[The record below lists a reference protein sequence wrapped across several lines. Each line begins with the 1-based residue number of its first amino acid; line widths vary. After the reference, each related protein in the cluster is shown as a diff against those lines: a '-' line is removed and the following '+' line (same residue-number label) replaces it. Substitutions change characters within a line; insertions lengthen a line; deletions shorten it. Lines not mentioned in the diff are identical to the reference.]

1 MEPRKRKE
9 ATSIA
14 GRAISWLTD
23 KLGITEAPTYTD
35 GYGVERRSEV
45 PFNESVQGKKLKRI
59 GETILDFTPIV
70 GDVKG
75 LTIDPYKAYKEGGW
89 GAGLQTAGLGLLTL
103 IPGTDFLK
111 TIPLNKIDEFKSL
124 AKNMK
129 IDLSGMSNKEIQKTL
144 NDRIERL
151 QTEVKKDKSDR
162 ITIFGDKSINQG
174 LTYKNNE
181 LVGFIQVDPR
191 YIGRERKG
199 FKIGRI
205 DNLTIDPTTKKSRI
219 KDHTI
224 YGLDAALKYSK
235 AHGQKLYSGDLLL
248 TPKATLKQEEK
259 FNYINTDNAGKLFV
273 TNNDEY
279 AARFEE
285 DSNISEI
292 LNRIKKWH
300 NDHIDV
306 FEGETELPAFSL
318 PKYFN
323 HVPITRNGQITYLID
338 PTNKDLLNYISDTPG
353 WYVRE
358 ILGLKNP
365 SMISHSV
372 YSVFPH
378 PQSFYEKVVNPD
390 DLPSF
395 QDFGIL
401 EYKQGGKINEDNTN
415 RNQR

>member
-1 MEPRKRKE
+1 MEPRQRKE

-14 GRAISWLTD
+14 GRAINWLTD

-35 GYGVERRSEV
+35 GYGVERRSEI
-45 PFNESVQGKKLKRI
+45 PFWEGTQGKKLKKI
-59 GETILDFTPIV
+59 GETALDFTPIV

-75 LTIDPYKAYKEGGW
+75 LTIDPYRAYKEGGW
-89 GAGLQTAGLGLLTL
+89 GAGLKMAGLGLLTL

-124 AKNMK
+124 AKKMEV
-129 IDLSGMSNKEIQKTL
+129 DLSSVSDKKIQKAL
-144 NDRIERL
+144 NDRVERL

-181 LVGFIQVDPR
+181 LVGFVQVDPR
-191 YIGRERKG
+191 YNGWEREG

-205 DNLTIDPTTKKSRI
+205 DNLTIDPITKKSRI

-259 FNYINTDNAGKLFV
+259 FNYSDTDKVGKLFV

-279 AARFEE
+279 AARS
-285 DSNISEI
+285 DANSNISEI
-292 LNRIKKWH
+292 LNRIKKWRD
-300 NDHIDV
+300 DHIDV

-318 PKYFN
+318 PKYFS
-323 HVPITRNGQITYLID
+323 HTPITRNGQITYLID
-338 PTNKDLLNYISDTPG
+338 PLNKDLLDYISDTPG

-358 ILGLKNP
+358 ILGLKDP
-365 SMISHSV
+365 SIISHSV
-372 YSVFPH
+372 YSTLPH
-378 PQSFYEKVVNPD
+378 PQSFYEKIVNPD

-401 EYKQGGKINEDNTN
+401 EYKQGGKINEK
-415 RNQR
+415 